1 MRRFIVC
8 PLQGNELKEK
18 KFEKFTDLK
27 MYQQEKKLHLD
38 LKAHHFKVYPIARRQ
53 QPIPVRS
60 KSPVKT
66 KTRSKL
72 DKRRDQLKKF
82 EASVDRGLQPGEVP
96 NHNQI
101 LADVAVKLH
110 NFRNTV
116 MKKDQ
121 TFMNIYEEL
130 RKTRTSEDNPLNTW
144 PEDSTTNTRAEL
156 VLYAMEEMPY
166 TLSLFLLTGTDLG
179 KLPTNKQ
186 VLNIGG
192 QLSSLHVLSCGSRK
206 HANALVKS
214 QTVVAKTCGITY
226 QGLDYLQ
233 KTSGATFGHSTAA
246 QLRTEM
252 AVLAG
257 VYYRKLASQFG
268 LMAELDNYNI
278 KNSQGSYNFTA
289 LALNFQE
296 DRFFKLADDDD
307 MSLEEATAC
316 IDREHLLLDSDY
328 NKELMQHYK
337 VVVINVTA
345 RVIGDKFVKYE
356 PIKRMF
362 PKLYLHPNK
371 EFAAKKDIQY
381 LCKLLPFDEN
391 ITDQMIKILEQVQ
404 DIYLDA
410 VCRSARD
417 EERFRSA
424 FKRVKDKEATPQDRR
439 SADDYMWVEA
449 RRYGWLVLRGDLLT
463 EERVRGA
470 KTARRKSSTRYSQL
484 AYARETTLGYMHCS
498 MNKIIID
505 FQSTLGAEFGAD
517 PASMAAFKT
526 RLDWT
531 VSHSRGNE
539 RKNIT
544 NSYEKHV
551 QVSIKTQLKDK
562 ARYAGLLLA
571 LAENFDQ
578 RLFLPFGQKKELMLF
593 WPILDNFWC
602 PVVTLVT
609 FSINLSTLKRFK
621 KVHKNTKKS
630 QKI

>member
-1 MRRFIVC
+1 
-8 PLQGNELKEK
+8 
-18 KFEKFTDLK
+18 
-27 MYQQEKKLHLD
+27 MYQREKKLHLE
-38 LKAHHFKVYPIARRQ
+38 LNAHHFKVYT
-53 QPIPVRS
+53 IPRSQETIPGRS
-60 KSPVKT
+60 KSPVQT
-66 KTRSKL
+66 IPRSKM

-82 EASVDRGLQPGEVP
+82 EASVDRGLQPGEAP
-96 NHNQI
+96 NHGKI
-101 LADVAVKLH
+101 LAEVAVKLH
-110 NFRNTV
+110 EFRNNV

-121 TFMNIYEEL
+121 ALMQIYEEL

-156 VLYAMEEMPY
+156 VLYAMEEMPF
-166 TLSLFLLTGTDLG
+166 TLSLFLLTGTDFS

-192 QLSSLHVLSCGSRK
+192 QLSNLHVLSCGNRK

-257 VYYRKLASQFG
+257 VYYKKLAGKFG

-296 DRFFKLADDDD
+296 DRFFELADDDE

-316 IDREHLLLDSDY
+316 IDRDHLLLDSVF
-328 NKELMQHYK
+328 NRELKEHYED
-337 VVVINVTA
+337 VVVNVTA
-345 RVIGDKFVKYE
+345 RVIGEKFVKYE
-356 PIKRMF
+356 PIKKIF
-362 PKLYLHPNK
+362 PNLYIHPNK
-371 EFAAKKDIQY
+371 EFAAKKDVQY
-381 LCKLLPFDEN
+381 LCQLLPFDEN
-391 ITDQMIKILEQVQ
+391 ITDQMIQILERVQ

-417 EERFRSA
+417 QDKCRSA
-424 FKRVKDKEATPQDRR
+424 LQKVKDKAATPQDRR
-439 SADDYMWVEA
+439 SADDYMWAEA
-449 RRYGWLVLRGDLLT
+449 RRFGWLVLRGDLLT

-531 VSHSRGNE
+531 VSHGRGNE

-551 QVSIKTQLKDK
+551 QVNYQPMNSKLVNFKQIKF
-562 ARYAGLLLA
+562 
-571 LAENFDQ
+571 NFAVV
-578 RLFLPFGQKKELMLF
+578 RWLSMWAKLPSVRPGGASRRTS
-593 WPILDNFWC
+593 PC
-602 PVVTLVT
+602 PVQTRR
-609 FSINLSTLKRFK
+609 KMPRP
-621 KVHKNTKKS
+621 
-630 QKI
+630 